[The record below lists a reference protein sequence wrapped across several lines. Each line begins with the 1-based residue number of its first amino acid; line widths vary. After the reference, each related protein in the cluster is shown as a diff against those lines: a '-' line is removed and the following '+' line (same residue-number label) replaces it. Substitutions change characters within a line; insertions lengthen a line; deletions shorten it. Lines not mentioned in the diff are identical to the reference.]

1 MSNTLVKDKSFYLN
15 LLTLTFPIVLQQLL
29 RISVNTINSILL
41 GSIDQLQMSAVS
53 QADQVFFIFYT
64 VCNGF
69 AVGTCVLVA
78 QYWGRKNTEAI
89 RTILAISLRAITV
102 FGLVVSA
109 LVMLFP
115 SFFMRIYSSDPELI
129 ELGAGYLRL
138 VALMYAPCGISVM
151 LFGACRG
158 VEQVRIILV
167 TNILSYSVNIALD
180 YCLLFGRFGF
190 PKLGITGIAIGTI
203 IARFVELVFCSVF
216 VLKFEQ
222 RIHFRLPDLARRDKQ
237 LSRGLCPGRQPDCGA

>member
-102 FGLVVSA
+102 FGLAVSA

-115 SFFMRIYSSDPELI
+115 VISNTAIVILMLPP
-129 ELGAGYLRL
+129 L
-138 VALMYAPCGISVM
+138 V
-151 LFGACRG
+151 F
-158 VEQVRIILV
+158 IILSFIFYCRV
-167 TNILSYSVNIALD
+167 TYGS
-180 YCLLFGRFGF
+180 
-190 PKLGITGIAIGTI
+190 P
-203 IARFVELVFCSVF
+203 
-216 VLKFEQ
+216 
-222 RIHFRLPDLARRDKQ
+222 RIKSRLP
-237 LSRGLCPGRQPDCGA
+237 QPNDQ